1 MRGIRAVPLA
11 KTRSFYTG
19 QVGLLKN
26 YTLQFYE
33 TFIPKLVDVKMLEH
47 WLLYTAADPSCCVH
61 MLFVL

>member
-47 WLLYTAADPSCCVH
+47 WLLYTIYCC
-61 MLFVL
+61 